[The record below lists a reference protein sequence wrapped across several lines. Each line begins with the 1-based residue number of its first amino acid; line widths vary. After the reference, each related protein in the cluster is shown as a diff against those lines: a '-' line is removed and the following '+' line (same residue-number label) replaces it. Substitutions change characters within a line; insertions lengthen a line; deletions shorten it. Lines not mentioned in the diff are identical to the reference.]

1 MCDTWSLTF
10 DPVTSKSTLLIY
22 YPGWM
27 CDESSRT
34 VPWSSWVI
42 NRTHFFYNWP
52 SWP

>member
-27 CDESSRT
+27 CDESRMDVRRKFEDGTLKFLS
-34 VPWSSWVI
+34 
-42 NRTHFFYNWP
+42 Y
-52 SWP
+52 